1 MMTADSTLPAKGG
14 LDAES
19 NQYLE
24 RFILSHEHTYQT
36 ALKEIKKGRKETHWI
51 WWIFPQM
58 AALGKS
64 ERSKFYGFPNR
75 DKAAAFLKHPILGQ
89 HLREI
94 TQAVYDSDKTPYE
107 IFGSDTI
114 KFRSCMMLFDSIETN
129 SIFNKVLRKW
139 RWK

>member
-1 MMTADSTLPAKGG
+1 MLQDNK
-14 LDAES
+14 
-19 NQYLE
+19 YLE
-24 RFILSHEHTYQT
+24 RFILSHEHTYEI
-36 ALKEIKKGRKETHWI
+36 ALKEVRNGRKETHWM

-75 DKAAAFLKHPILGQ
+75 DKAAAFLAHPLLGQ

-94 TQAVYDSDKTPYE
+94 TQAAYDSDKAPYE
-107 IFGSDTI
+107 IFGSDVI
-114 KFRSCMMLFDSIETN
+114 KFRSCMLLFDSIETN
-129 SIFNKVLRKW
+129 SIFTKVLRKW